1 MARSEDT
8 LPARGT
14 ALTVVSWVLQVIG
27 AGLFLL
33 MGFGKVAGWPDFIT
47 TFENIGAGQWLR
59 YFVGVAEL
67 AGGIGVLIP
76 RLAGLAASG
85 LTLVVVGAALT
96 HLVILQDSG
105 WVLPVVLI
113 VLMGALAWIRRAET
127 ASLPSYLRGLL
138 GRG

>member
-1 MARSEDT
+1 MARSDDT

-76 RLAGLAASG
+76 RLAGLAAAG

-96 HLVILQDSG
+96 HVVILQDSG
-105 WVLPVVLI
+105 WMLPVALI